1 MAKIAV
7 LGAGVMG
14 LACAYELC
22 KRGHAVEIFEADD
35 RIGGMA
41 AHFDFQGLDIERYY
55 HFICKPDV
63 HLFSLLEE
71 LGIEDKLRWRT
82 TRMGYFHDGKLH
94 PWGNPVALLKF
105 PGLGLLSKLRYGFH
119 AFISTK
125 RSNWQDLDQI
135 EASAWIK
142 KWIGDKAYDVLW
154 RRLFELKFYKYKDN
168 LSAAWIWTRIKRVG
182 LSRKNL
188 FNEELGYLHGGSDAL
203 LKAFDAQ
210 LKELDCQIHLSC
222 KVEKVEVVDNK
233 VKSVL
238 AGNRTQQFD
247 QVISTIPLPYVPG
260 IIPALPEKEKQQY
273 LEIQNMGVVCVLFK
287 LSRQLTENFW
297 LNISDT
303 SIDIPG
309 VIEFSNLR
317 EMDPTIVYVPYY
329 LPTDDEK
336 FRNDNAFFIQEA
348 KTYIKKLNPSL
359 SEEDF
364 VAQHASRYG
373 FAQPVCAPGF
383 LEQLPPIKSSVEGLY
398 IADTSYYYPED
409 RSISESVRLGKEIA
423 IMADA

>member
-1 MAKIAV
+1 
-7 LGAGVMG
+7 
-14 LACAYELC
+14 
-22 KRGHAVEIFEADD
+22 
-35 RIGGMA
+35 
-41 AHFDFQGLDIERYY
+41 
-55 HFICKPDV
+55 
-63 HLFSLLEE
+63 
-71 LGIEDKLRWRT
+71 
-82 TRMGYFHDGKLH
+82 
-94 PWGNPVALLKF
+94 
-105 PGLGLLSKLRYGFH
+105 
-119 AFISTK
+119 
-125 RSNWQDLDQI
+125 LDQI

>member
-1 MAKIAV
+1 VAKIAV

-22 KRGHAVEIFEADD
+22 KQGHAVEIFEADD

-41 AHFDFQGLDIERYY
+41 AHFDFQGLNIERYY
-55 HFICKPDV
+55 HFICKPDI
-63 HLFSLLEE
+63 HLFCLLEE
-71 LGIEDKLRWRT
+71 LGIEDKLRWRA
-82 TRMGYFHDGKLH
+82 TRMGYYYDGKLYK
-94 PWGNPVALLKF
+94 WGTPTALLSF
-105 PGLGLLSKLRYGFH
+105 PRLGLLSKLRYGFH
-119 AFISTK
+119 AFASTK

-135 EASAWIK
+135 EASVWLK

-154 RRLFELKFYKYKDN
+154 RRLFELKFHKYKDN

-188 FNEELGYLHGGSDAL
+188 FNEELGYLHGGSDSL
-203 LKAFDAQ
+203 LKAFDRRLA
-210 LKELDCQIHLSC
+210 ELSCKIHLSC
-222 KVEKVEVVDNK
+222 KVDKVEIRDNQ
-233 VKSVL
+233 VQAVL
-238 AGNRTQQFD
+238 AGDTEHKFD
-247 QVISTIPLPYVPG
+247 NIISTIPLPYVPAL
-260 IIPALPEKEKQQY
+260 IPALPKKEQQQY
-273 LEIQNMGVVCVLFK
+273 RQIQNMGVICVLFK

-303 SIDIPG
+303 TIDIPG

-317 EMDPTIVYVPYY
+317 EMDQTIVYVPYY
-329 LPTDDEK
+329 LPTDHEK
-336 FRNDNAFFIQEA
+336 FSNDNAFFIQEA
-348 KTYIKKLNPSL
+348 RTYLKKLNPSL
-359 SEEDF
+359 EEEDF
-364 VAQHASRYG
+364 IAQHASRYG

-383 LEQLPPIKSSVEGLY
+383 LQQLPPIKSSIKGLF

-423 IMADA
+423 TMVET